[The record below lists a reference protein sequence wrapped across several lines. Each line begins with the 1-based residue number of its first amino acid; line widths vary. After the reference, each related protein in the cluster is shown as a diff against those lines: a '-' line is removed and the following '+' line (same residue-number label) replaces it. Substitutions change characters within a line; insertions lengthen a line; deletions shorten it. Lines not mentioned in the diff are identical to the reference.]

1 MKRFVNCLKLYSCAA
16 IILSISAFLASCSQG
31 SAQDDKAFVVPARL
45 NLRSSTA
52 QAARVVGELKSGDQ
66 VTVIDLA
73 KAEDGENWSRVEGP
87 NGESGWIRSL
97 NLVKREIVEKSRQIA
112 EEIKDIPTQAVGR
125 SKATL
130 KLRLS
135 PDRSDDDNVATTL
148 PSGVMLEIVARER
161 NPRPARIEGKGEARE
176 EPDSNVKY
184 DNWYKAR
191 LKDYA
196 ILPAGWIYGDS
207 VELEIPTEI
216 FYFVS
221 SGRKII
227 GWQKIGTVTGDDNL
241 SGEHFLALERR
252 NFGADEG
259 VDFDRVKVLAYDP
272 ASRNYSTPFREDIE
286 GRFPVRLKMEGDR
299 GHFQIIAVDKNGQT
313 QELTYSV
320 EMLEGGKV
328 RVAKPMSVAPSG
340 PRT

>member
-1 MKRFVNCLKLYSCAA
+1 M
-16 IILSISAFLASCSQG
+16 LSLSAFLASCSQG
-31 SAQDDKAFVVPARL
+31 SAQDEKAFIVPERL
-45 NLRSSTA
+45 KLRSSTA
-52 QAARVVGELKSGDQ
+52 QAARVIGELKGGDQ
-66 VTVIDLA
+66 VTVIDRA
-73 KAEDGENWSRVEGP
+73 NAEDGENWSQVKGP
-87 NGESGWIRSL
+87 NGEEGWIRSL

-112 EEIKDIPTQAVGR
+112 EEIKDIPTQAIGK

-148 PSGVMLEIVARER
+148 PLGTLLEIVARER
-161 NPRPARIEGKGEARE
+161 KPRPARIEGKGETKE
-176 EPDSNVKY
+176 EPDSNLKY

-207 VELEIPTEI
+207 VELEIPPEI

-227 GWQKIGTVTGDDNL
+227 GWQKLGTATGNDNE

-252 NFGADEG
+252 NFGADDG

-272 ASRNYSTPFREDIE
+272 SSRNYYTPFREDVD
-286 GRFPVRLKMEGDR
+286 GRFPVTLRMEGAR
-299 GHFQIIAVDKNGQT
+299 GHFEIIAVDKNGQT
-313 QELTYSV
+313 QKLTYGV
-320 EMLEGGKV
+320 EIPEGGKV
-328 RVAKPMSVAPSG
+328 KVAKPVM
-340 PRT
+340 

>member
-1 MKRFVNCLKLYSCAA
+1 M
-16 IILSISAFLASCSQG
+16 LSLSAFLASCSQG
-31 SAQDDKAFVVPARL
+31 SAQDDKAFIVPERL
-45 NLRSSTA
+45 KLRSSTA
-52 QAARVVGELKSGDQ
+52 QAARVVGELKGGDQ
-66 VTVIDLA
+66 VTVIDRA
-73 KAEDGENWSRVEGP
+73 NAEDGENWSQVNGP
-87 NGESGWIRSL
+87 NGEEGWIRSL

-112 EEIKDIPTQAVGR
+112 EEIKDVPTQAVGR

-135 PDRSDDDNVATTL
+135 PDRSDDENVATTL
-148 PSGVMLEIVARER
+148 PLGTLLEIVARER
-161 NPRPARIEGKGEARE
+161 KPRPAKIEGKVEAKE
-176 EPDSNVKY
+176 EPDSNLKY

-207 VELEIPTEI
+207 VELEIPPEI

-227 GWQKIGTVTGDDNL
+227 GWQKLGTATADDNE

-252 NFGADEG
+252 NFGADDG

-272 ASRNYSTPFREDIE
+272 SSRNYYTPFREDVD
-286 GRFPVRLKMEGDR
+286 GRFPVTLRMEGAR
-299 GHFQIIAVDKNGQT
+299 GHFEIIAVDKNGQT
-313 QELTYSV
+313 QKLTYGV
-320 EMLEGGKV
+320 EMPEGGKL
-328 RVAKPMSVAPSG
+328 RVAKPVM
-340 PRT
+340 